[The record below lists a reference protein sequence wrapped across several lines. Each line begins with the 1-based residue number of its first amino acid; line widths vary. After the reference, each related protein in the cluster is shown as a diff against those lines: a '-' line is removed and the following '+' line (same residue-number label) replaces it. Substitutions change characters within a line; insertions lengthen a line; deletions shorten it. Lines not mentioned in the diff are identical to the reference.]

1 MWISVLVWL
10 SSAILPFSIFYIVGF
25 GLLAKRPVFDDFLA
39 GAAKGMK
46 TTAEIFPTLA
56 ALLISVRI
64 LRVSGF
70 LDFLGMMLKVPAM
83 VLHIH
88 SGRLPEVLNASI
100 ASSLLSSLTCF

>member
-70 LDFLGMMLKVPAM
+70 LDFLGMMLKAPAM
-83 VLHIH
+83 VLHIPQELVPVALF
-88 SGRLPEVLNASI
+88 RLV
-100 ASSLLSSLTCF
+100 